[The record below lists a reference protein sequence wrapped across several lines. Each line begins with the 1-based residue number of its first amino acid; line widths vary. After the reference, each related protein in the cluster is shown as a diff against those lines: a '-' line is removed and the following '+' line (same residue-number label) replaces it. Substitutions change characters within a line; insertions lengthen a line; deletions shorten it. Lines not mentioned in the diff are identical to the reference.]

1 MSPNAGRGGSCGVS
15 ANEYSCTQEP
25 TNFRELTPYL
35 IYDLLLQERE
45 ERKLYQQ
52 EASDDAVN
60 I

>member
-1 MSPNAGRGGSCGVS
+1 MRPNVGGSCGVS
-15 ANEYSCTQEP
+15 ASEYSCTQEAA
-25 TNFRELTPYL
+25 NFRDLTPYL